1 MPYKHNNIRSRHSDL
16 IAKPIYRYNY
26 LQAGFTLIET
36 IIGIVVLAIAFS
48 IFTSLIYPLANQSAE
63 QVHQV
68 RAAELGQ
75 SMLNEILAK
84 AFDENSDMSGGVI
97 RCGEAN
103 NAFSPPVTVACSTL
117 LGPDTTENRVSYD
130 DVDDY
135 NGLSTIETAL
145 GSSDGL
151 DGIYLGFQVAV
162 SVINDSNYDGVNDSS
177 DNNFTAKL
185 VTITVTTP
193 QSFDFVFAAYRVNF

>member
-1 MPYKHNNIRSRHSDL
+1 
-16 IAKPIYRYNY
+16 
-26 LQAGFTLIET
+26 
-36 IIGIVVLAIAFS
+36 
-48 IFTSLIYPLANQSAE
+48 
-63 QVHQV
+63 
-68 RAAELGQ
+68 
-75 SMLNEILAK
+75 MLNEILAK

-117 LGPDTTENRVSYD
+117 LGPDTTETRVSYD

-193 QSFDFVFAAYRVNF
+193 QSFDFVFAAYRVNFWWE